1 MVIEKE
7 KRRQRERD
15 RRKNG
20 EINESESSF
29 GQMCDGTT
37 AFPQR
42 GLPLDKDQDPK
53 APQSPSSL
61 PSGYVR
67 GDFRRHC
74 AIRRM
79 LNKLHTKKECLI

>member
-53 APQSPSSL
+53 APKSPPKSQLST
-61 PSGYVR
+61 
-67 GDFRRHC
+67 
-74 AIRRM
+74 IR
-79 LNKLHTKKECLI
+79 LCEG